1 MKVYEL
7 KHNDSSMELNTLDW
21 DHELASD
28 FNGEAKAK
36 IWTPTKVKTLY
47 KKKYSDFP
55 RLIIGKPIMKGNV
68 KKVFEAHISR
78 EVELLPLIH
87 DELELYVVN
96 ITNVLDCVDWNRSDV
111 RRYSDGDW
119 AGFNKLV
126 FDFSKIPSDT
136 YMFKIKETALV
147 KVYVTDLFKT
157 IVEKQKFKGLNF
169 SIVYDSE
176 FTQEKEDEQQR
187 LYNIA
192 LEEIDRNK
200 GEESSYDNAR
210 RLVDQGEAMA
220 SGPWKMQLDQ
230 QGQFWL
236 GELLKDLSYQWI
248 MPAYIPPVLLLKSW
262 HKVARSEI

>member
-7 KHNDSSMELNTLDW
+7 KHNDSCMDLNTMDR

-28 FNGEAKAK
+28 FNGKSKGK

-55 RLIIGKPIMKGNV
+55 NLRIGKPIIKGNV
-68 KKVFEAHISR
+68 KEVFQSHILKEA
-78 EVELLPLIH
+78 ELLPLIH

-96 ITNVLDCVDWNRSDV
+96 VTNVLDCVDWNRSDV
-111 RRYSDGDW
+111 RRYSDEDF

-126 FDFSKIPSDT
+126 FDFSKIPNDT
-136 YMFKIKETALV
+136 YMFKIKETATV
-147 KVYVTDLFKT
+147 EVFVTDLFK
-157 IVEKQKFKGLNF
+157 IVVEQHKFKGLNF
-169 SIVYDSE
+169 SVIYDSE
-176 FTQEKEDEQQR
+176 FTQKKEEEQQR
-187 LYNIA
+187 LYDTA
-192 LEEIDRNK
+192 LEEIERNK
-200 GEESSYDNAR
+200 GEEYSYDNAR
-210 RLVDQGEAMA
+210 ELVDQGEALA

-262 HKVARSEI
+262 HVVDRIKE